1 MFKEITAVSKN
12 FAMVK
17 IENTTT
23 DDLLNMNVIFEDN
36 KKILGEIEEI
46 DGDEV
51 KISFLGEFHEGKF
64 LEVLLENLV

>member
-46 DGDEV
+46 DGEDRKSV
-51 KISFLGEFHEGKF
+51 
-64 LEVLLENLV
+64 V